1 MKSLNQFANGGDFV
15 LVKFRFKNYRSF
27 RDEAILTT
35 DRLPAVAIYGKNGG
49 GKSNVVR
56 AFWVAAQ
63 FIRSAQRTQH
73 DEAVVPVTPFAL
85 NDYSKDEPTEFGFEY
100 ISDGIRYWY
109 SFAATRE
116 KVVSES
122 LYYAPHGRKALI
134 FERVG
139 QDFTFRNQKTKRTL
153 IAKMVAAN
161 QLFFSMACTVS
172 DEQCIAAMHWFRDQI
187 FFPKDYPDIS
197 PVVIEH
203 QEDKNMLRAISY
215 YLKTA
220 DLGIQD
226 VSFVVNGRTI
236 RDGDHISDDVK
247 AALDKFMRVL
257 PGGSGNG
264 THRVAVS
271 TIHQGLD
278 RDGNEVLYSM
288 NLLNESD
295 GVRKL
300 AVIAPAVESALRTG
314 GTVVI
319 DDLDCGLHPVLV
331 SYLVDKFANAD
342 GAQIIFTTN
351 DVDLMNELRND
362 QIYLVDKNKGDGA
375 SELYAMSDFSLRN
388 AENIR
393 KGYLAGKY
401 GAIPFLSYEVI

>member
-1 MKSLNQFANGGDFV
+1 M
-15 LVKFRFKNYRSF
+15 LVEFRFKNYRSF
-27 RDEAILTT
+27 RDEAILAT
-35 DRLPAVAIYGKNGG
+35 DRLPVVAIYGKNGG

-73 DEAVVPVTPFAL
+73 DEAAVPVTPFAL
-85 NDYSKDEPTEFGFEY
+85 NDYSKDEPTEFCFEY

-139 QDFTFRNQKTKRTL
+139 QDFTFTDQKTKRTL

-161 QLFFSMACTVS
+161 QLFFSMACSVS

-187 FFPKDYPDIS
+187 FFPKDYSDIS

-203 QEDKNMLRAISY
+203 QEDKNMLRAIHH
-215 YLKTA
+215 YLKAA
-220 DLGIQD
+220 DMGIQD

-236 RDGDHISDDVK
+236 RDGDHVSDEVK

-264 THRVAVS
+264 TYRVSVS

-278 RDGNEVLYSM
+278 RDGNEVPYSM

-300 AVIAPAVESALRTG
+300 AAIAPAVESALRTG

-331 SYLVDKFANAD
+331 SYLISKFCHEATKTN
-342 GAQIIFTTN
+342 GAQVIFTTN
-351 DVDLMNELRND
+351 DVELMNELRND
-362 QIYLVDKNKGDGA
+362 QIYLVDKNKRDGA
-375 SELYAMSDFSLRN
+375 SELYAMSDFTLRS

-393 KGYLAGKY
+393 KGYLVGKY
-401 GAIPFLSYEVI
+401 GAMPLLDDGVI

>member
-1 MKSLNQFANGGDFV
+1 M
-15 LVKFRFKNYRSF
+15 LVEFRFKNYRSF
-27 RDEAILTT
+27 RDEAIFTT

-49 GKSNVVR
+49 GKSNVIR

-73 DEAVVPVTPFAL
+73 NAAAVLVTPFAL

-139 QDFTFRNQKTKRTL
+139 QGFTFTDQKTRRTL

-203 QEDKNMLRAISY
+203 QEDKNMLRAIPH

-226 VSFVVNGRTI
+226 ASFVVNGRMI

-257 PGGSGNG
+257 PGGFGNG
-264 THRVAVS
+264 TYRVSVS

-300 AVIAPAVESALRTG
+300 AAIAPAVESALRTG

-331 SYLVDKFANAD
+331 SYLVDKFANTD

-351 DVDLMNELRND
+351 DAALMDDMVKD
-362 QIYLVDKNKGDGA
+362 QIYLVDKNKRDGA
-375 SELYAMSDFSLRN
+375 SELYAMSDFNMRTTESV
-388 AENIR
+388 R
-393 KGYLAGKY
+393 KGYLVGKY
-401 GAIPFLSYEVI
+401 GAIPFLSDGVI

>member
-1 MKSLNQFANGGDFV
+1 MV

-73 DEAVVPVTPFAL
+73 DEAAVPVTPFAL

-109 SFAATRE
+109 SFAAMRE

-187 FFPKDYPDIS
+187 FFPKDYSDIS

-203 QEDKNMLRAISY
+203 QEDKNILRAIPH
-215 YLKTA
+215 YLKAA
-220 DLGIQD
+220 DMGIQD
-226 VSFVVNGRTI
+226 ASFVVNGRTI
-236 RDGDHISDDVK
+236 RDGDHVSDEVK
-247 AALDKFMRVL
+247 AALDKFMRTL

-264 THRVAVS
+264 TYRVSVS

-278 RDGNEVLYSM
+278 RDGNEVPYSM

-300 AVIAPAVESALRTG
+300 AAIAPAVESALRTG

-331 SYLVDKFANAD
+331 SYLISKFCHEATNTN

-351 DVDLMNELRND
+351 DTELMDRLRDD
-362 QIYLVDKNKGDGA
+362 QIYLVDKYDAGST
-375 SELYAMSDFSLRN
+375 SELCTMSNYTTRTV
-388 AENIR
+388 ENIR
-393 KGYLAGKY
+393 ERYLAGRY
-401 GAIPFLSYEVI
+401 GAIPFLIEGVVW

>member
-15 LVKFRFKNYRSF
+15 LVEFRFKNYRSF
-27 RDEAILTT
+27 RDKAILTT

-73 DEAVVPVTPFAL
+73 DEAAVPVTPFAL

-122 LYYAPHGRKALI
+122 LYYAPHGCKALI

-139 QDFTFRNQKTKRTL
+139 QDFTFADQKTRRTL

-172 DEQCIAAMHWFRDQI
+172 DEQCIAAMHWFRDRI

-197 PVVIEH
+197 PVIIEH
-203 QEDKNMLRAISY
+203 QEDKNMLHAIPH

-226 VSFVVNGRTI
+226 VGVVVNGRTI
-236 RDGDHISDDVK
+236 RDGDHITDEVE
-247 AALDKFMRVL
+247 AALDKL
-257 PGGSGNG
+257 PGGSDNG
-264 THRVAVS
+264 FYSRTHRVSVS
-271 TIHQGLD
+271 TIHHGLD
-278 RDGNEVLYSM
+278 RDGNEVSYSI

-300 AVIAPAVESALRTG
+300 AAIAPAVESALRTG
-314 GTVVI
+314 GTVMI
-319 DDLDCGLHPVLV
+319 DDLDYGLHPVLV
-331 SYLVDKFANAD
+331 SYLVNKFANAD

>member
-1 MKSLNQFANGGDFV
+1 MV

-73 DEAVVPVTPFAL
+73 DEAAVPVTPFAL

-100 ISDGIRYWY
+100 IFNGIRYWY

-122 LYYAPHGRKALI
+122 LYYAPHRRKRLI

-139 QDFTFRNQKTKRTL
+139 QDFTFTDQKTKRTL

-172 DEQCIAAMHWFRDQI
+172 DEQCIAAMYWFRDQI
-187 FFPKDYPDIS
+187 FFPKDYSDIS

-203 QEDKNMLRAISY
+203 QEDKNILRAIPH
-215 YLKTA
+215 YLKAA
-220 DLGIQD
+220 DMGIQD
-226 VSFVVNGRTI
+226 VSFVVNSRTI
-236 RDGDHISDDVK
+236 CDGDHVSDEVR
-247 AALDKFMRVL
+247 AALDKFMRTL

-264 THRVAVS
+264 TYRVSVS

-300 AVIAPAVESALRTG
+300 AAIAPAVESALRTG

-331 SYLVDKFANAD
+331 SYLISKFCNEAANAN
-342 GAQIIFTTN
+342 GAQVIFTTN
-351 DVDLMNELRND
+351 DVELMNELRND
-362 QIYLVDKNKGDGA
+362 QIYLVDKNKRDGA
-375 SELYAMSDFSLRN
+375 SELYAMSDFTLRS

-393 KGYLAGKY
+393 KGYLVGKY
-401 GAIPFLSYEVI
+401 GAMPLLDDGVI

>member
-1 MKSLNQFANGGDFV
+1 MV

-73 DEAVVPVTPFAL
+73 DEAAVPVTPFAL
-85 NDYSKDEPTEFGFEY
+85 NDYSKEEPTEFGFEY

-139 QDFTFRNQKTKRTL
+139 QNFTFRNQQTKRTL

-172 DEQCIAAMHWFRDQI
+172 AEQCIAAMHWFRDQI

-203 QEDKNMLRAISY
+203 QEDKNILHAIPH
-215 YLKTA
+215 YLKAA

-247 AALDKFMRVL
+247 AALDKFMRTL

-264 THRVAVS
+264 TYRVSVS

-300 AVIAPAVESALRTG
+300 AAIAPAVESALRTG

-375 SELYAMSDFSLRN
+375 SELYAVSDFSLWS

-393 KGYLAGKY
+393 NGYLAGKY

>member
-1 MKSLNQFANGGDFV
+1 MV

-73 DEAVVPVTPFAL
+73 DEVAVPVTPFAL

-109 SFAATRE
+109 SFAATTE
-116 KVVSES
+116 TIITES
-122 LYYAPHGRKALI
+122 LHYAPHGRKVLI

-139 QDFTFRNQKTKRTL
+139 QDFTFTDQKTKRTL

-161 QLFFSMACTVS
+161 QLFFPMACTVN
-172 DEQCIAAMHWFRDQI
+172 DEQCIAAMHWFRNQI
-187 FFPKDYPDIS
+187 FFPKDYQDIS

-203 QEDKNMLRAISY
+203 QEDKNMLHAIPH

-226 VSFVVNGRTI
+226 VRFVVNGRTI
-236 RDGDHISDDVK
+236 RDGDHISDEVE
-247 AALDKFMRVL
+247 AALDKFMRTL

-264 THRVAVS
+264 THRVSVS
-271 TIHQGLD
+271 IIHQVLD

-300 AVIAPAVESALRTG
+300 AAIAPAVESALRTG

-331 SYLVDKFANAD
+331 SYLIDKFANAD

-351 DVDLMNELRND
+351 DTALMDDLAKD
-362 QIYLVDKNKGDGA
+362 QIYLVDKNKRDGV

-388 AENIR
+388 ADNIR
-393 KGYLAGKY
+393 KGYLVGKY
-401 GAIPFLSYEVI
+401 GAAPLF

>member
-161 QLFFSMACTVS
+161 QLFFSIACTVS

>member
-1 MKSLNQFANGGDFV
+1 MV

-49 GKSNVVR
+49 GKSNAVR

-73 DEAVVPVTPFAL
+73 DEATVPVTPFAL

-100 ISDGIRYWY
+100 IFDGIRYWY
-109 SFAATRE
+109 SFAATQE

-139 QDFTFRNQKTKRTL
+139 QDFTFRNQQTKRTL

-203 QEDKNMLRAISY
+203 QEDKNMLRAIPH

-226 VSFVVNGRTI
+226 ANFVVNGRTI

-247 AALDKFMRVL
+247 AALDKFMRTL
-257 PGGSGNG
+257 PGGFGNG
-264 THRVAVS
+264 TYRVSVS
-271 TIHQGLD
+271 TIHHGLD

-300 AVIAPAVESALRTG
+300 AAIAPAVESALRTG

-331 SYLVDKFANAD
+331 SYLISKFCHEATNTN

-351 DVDLMNELRND
+351 DTELMDRLRDD
-362 QIYLVDKNKGDGA
+362 QIYLVDKYDA
-375 SELYAMSDFSLRN
+375 DSTSELCTMSNYTTRTV
-388 AENIR
+388 ENIR
-393 KGYLAGKY
+393 ERYLAGRY
-401 GAIPFLSYEVI
+401 GAIPFLIEGVVW

>member
-1 MKSLNQFANGGDFV
+1 MV

-63 FIRSAQRTQH
+63 FIRGAQRTQH
-73 DEAVVPVTPFAL
+73 DEAAVPVTPFAL
-85 NDYSKDEPTEFGFEY
+85 NDYSKEEPTEFGFEY

-109 SFAATRE
+109 SFAATTE
-116 KVVSES
+116 TIITES
-122 LYYAPHGRKALI
+122 LHYAPHGRKVLI

-139 QDFTFRNQKTKRTL
+139 QDFTFTDQKTKRTL

-161 QLFFSMACTVS
+161 QLFFPMACTVN
-172 DEQCIAAMHWFRDQI
+172 DEQCIAAMHWFRNQI
-187 FFPKDYPDIS
+187 FFPKDYQDIS

-203 QEDKNMLRAISY
+203 QEDKNMLHAIPH

-226 VSFVVNGRTI
+226 VRFVVNGRTI
-236 RDGDHISDDVK
+236 RDGDHISDEVE

-264 THRVAVS
+264 THRVSVS

-278 RDGNEVLYSM
+278 RDGNEVPYSM

-300 AVIAPAVESALRTG
+300 AAIAPAVESALRTG

-331 SYLVDKFANAD
+331 SYLIDKFANAD
-342 GAQIIFTTN
+342 GAQVIFTTN
-351 DVDLMNELRND
+351 DTALMDDLAKD
-362 QIYLVDKNKGDGA
+362 QIYLVDKNKRDGV

-388 AENIR
+388 ADNIR
-393 KGYLAGKY
+393 KGYLVGKY
-401 GAIPFLSYEVI
+401 GAAPLF

>member
-1 MKSLNQFANGGDFV
+1 MV

-73 DEAVVPVTPFAL
+73 DEVAVPVTPFAL

-109 SFAATRE
+109 SFAATTE
-116 KVVSES
+116 TIITES
-122 LYYAPHGRKALI
+122 LHYAPHGRKVLI

-139 QDFTFRNQKTKRTL
+139 QDFTFTDQKTKRTL

-161 QLFFSMACTVS
+161 QLFFPMACTVN
-172 DEQCIAAMHWFRDQI
+172 DEQCIAAMHWFRNQI
-187 FFPKDYPDIS
+187 FFPKDYQDIS

-203 QEDKNMLRAISY
+203 QEDKNMLHAIPH

-226 VSFVVNGRTI
+226 VRFVVNGRTI
-236 RDGDHISDDVK
+236 RDGDHISDEVE
-247 AALDKFMRVL
+247 AALDKFMRTL

-264 THRVAVS
+264 THRVSVS
-271 TIHQGLD
+271 IIHQVLD

-300 AVIAPAVESALRTG
+300 AAIAPAVESALRTG

-331 SYLVDKFANAD
+331 SYLIDKFANAD
-342 GAQIIFTTN
+342 GAQVIFTTN
-351 DVDLMNELRND
+351 DTALMDDLAKD
-362 QIYLVDKNKGDGA
+362 QIYLVDKNKRDGV

-388 AENIR
+388 ADNIR
-393 KGYLAGKY
+393 KGYLVGKY
-401 GAIPFLSYEVI
+401 GAAPLF

>member
-264 THRVAVS
+264 TYRVSVS

>member
-1 MKSLNQFANGGDFV
+1 M

-63 FIRSAQRTQH
+63 FIRGAQRTQH
-73 DEAVVPVTPFAL
+73 DEAAVPVTPFAL
-85 NDYSKDEPTEFGFEY
+85 NDYSKEEPTEFGFEY

-109 SFAATRE
+109 SFAAMRE

-203 QEDKNMLRAISY
+203 QEDKNMLRAIPY

-264 THRVAVS
+264 TYRVSVS

-300 AVIAPAVESALRTG
+300 AAIAPAVESALRTG

-331 SYLVDKFANAD
+331 SYLIDKFANAD

-351 DVDLMNELRND
+351 DTALMDDLAKD
-362 QIYLVDKNKGDGA
+362 QIYLVDKNKRDGV

-388 AENIR
+388 ADNIR
-393 KGYLAGKY
+393 KGYLVGKY
-401 GAIPFLSYEVI
+401 GAAPLF